1 MDTVS
6 ITEQKKS
13 KTTAFSVK
21 EQTPSSAKANIV
33 AGKSSAAV
41 QGKSLSRMK
50 VRRQSYGF
58 SGVAGIR
65 PTERRTS
72 QVGLEYKR
80 PPLIFLN
87 TYQLDPRIKFHVTE
101 VEKTINTVLDAYWEG
116 HKYNIAESPGLAIV
130 IAGEVMRNVKSL
142 GFNRY
147 RIIAVVS
154 LVQKRAQSYSNA
166 VAFLWDHERD
176 GMADIHREITSAFI
190 QVTVFGIYLD

>member
-1 MDTVS
+1 MDTAS
-6 ITEQKKS
+6 IIEQKRS
-13 KTTAFSVK
+13 KAFSFK
-21 EQTPSSAKANIV
+21 DQSPSSVKTNVV
-33 AGKSSAAV
+33 AGKSSVAV

-58 SGVAGIR
+58 GGVAGIR
-65 PTERRTS
+65 PTERKSS
-72 QVGLEYKR
+72 QLGMEFKR
-80 PPLIFLN
+80 PPLLFLN
-87 TYQLDPRIKFHVTE
+87 TYQLEPKVKFHVPN
-101 VEKTINTVLDAYWEG
+101 VEATINAVLDAYWEG
-116 HKYNIAESPGLAIV
+116 HVYSVTESPGLTMV

-176 GMADIHREITSAFI
+176 NMANIHREITSAFI